1 MQVPR
6 PKFLTVPL
14 RVDRPLSTVA
24 LDGHLQI
31 TRTSVWA
38 HYVLG
43 TAPWWFL
50 ANGPREH
57 LIGQTASGYA
67 GLAGHAIRLR
77 VTSRPLDPAEWARQM
92 HHATP
97 DPLPAVRGV
106 RRNWGTYLDEG
117 QAALAGH
124 LERVVMLGV
133 RLGDAPRRAG
143 VLSAELLETERS
155 IAEHLAGPGFAG
167 RRAECAEVLWLMH
180 RSVALGAPAPPL
192 PTWAEALEDPREV
205 AESVRWET
213 TPFGRTVRVIAQRPG
228 GDVDHH
234 VAILTMGRMEDQ
246 RFPENGR
253 PPWLAFAERLAERDP
268 ADPTGKRLRAVPV
281 EVSVSGRIIDGRDAT
296 ATASRWLLR
305 AQHLRRHYSEHGEAP
320 PPAVDRTI
328 DHATAVYDE
337 VAEAPPDVAARFEG
351 VIRLAVTGATEV
363 QANDRAAALI
373 KAYGTNA
380 KMWPVHLRGPADL
393 LREYIP
399 GEPWDTSGYVRRL
412 PVRYLAAGFPNASEQ
427 VGTPTGPILGETCGA
442 SATPRVVL
450 HDGHFPMSHNTPGDA
465 NDNSGVV
472 GIVAKKGSG
481 KSTTLGMLA
490 VDRAER
496 GIPTVVT
503 DFSGPLARICDL
515 PHLAPFS
522 RHIALESAR
531 AGTLNPYR
539 LVAEPDPSHYGT
551 EADWRDAC
559 VQAASHRREL
569 VTDTLLGLLPWRTRQ
584 RDRVEDRVTIA
595 VQRAGSAITNTLWDV
610 LDQLRPLED
619 EITELLEGLAAG
631 PARLLFPDPSQPP
644 EPLTTGALLTVVTI
658 GNRPL
663 PEADSHPETWE
674 PRQRVSIALLN
685 LAAHFATQL
694 VYTGRMNMPKSVFI
708 DEIRMLGY
716 WPSGRTLVDRLG
728 PDSRKYFAEVGLAG
742 QDPEHLTRLGVQTH
756 LGGVLI
762 GRQTDPD
769 AIREALVLAGIPIG
783 VGYEEVLRNLGTGE
797 YLYRDTFGRI
807 AKIRVRVASA
817 ELLAVLNT
825 TPTAP
830 TRAEDEGRAA

>member
-1 MQVPR
+1 MVSL
-6 PKFLTVPL
+6 PKSLTAPM

-24 LDGHLQI
+24 VEGHLQY
-31 TRTSVWA
+31 TRTSAIAW
-38 HYVLG
+38 YVLG

-50 ANGPREH
+50 GNGTREQ
-57 LIGQTASGYA
+57 LIGQTASGWA

-77 VTSRPLDPAEWARQM
+77 VTSRPVDTTEWARQM

-97 DPLPAVRGV
+97 DPLPTVPGGRC
-106 RRNWGTYLDEG
+106 WSDYLADG
-117 QAALAGH
+117 QATLAGH
-124 LERVVMLGV
+124 SERVVMLGV
-133 RLGDAPRRAG
+133 RLGDAPRRSREVG
-143 VLSAELLETERS
+143 SDVLEVERA

-167 RRAECAEVLWLMH
+167 RRAECVEVAWLVH
-180 RSVALGAPAPPL
+180 RSVALGAPVPML
-192 PTWAEALEDPREV
+192 PMWAQASEDPGEYM
-205 AESVRWET
+205 EPVRWET
-213 TPFGRTVRVIAQRPG
+213 TPFGRTIRVIAQRPA

-234 VAILTMGRMEDQ
+234 VAVLTMGRMED
-246 RFPENGR
+246 RHVPEDGR
-253 PPWLAFAERLAERDP
+253 PPWLAFAERLVERDP
-268 ADPTGKRLRAVPV
+268 AGGIRAIPV

-296 ATASRWLLR
+296 PTASRWLLR
-305 AQHLRRHYSEHGEAP
+305 AQHLRRHYHEHGEAP

-337 VAEAPPDVAARFEG
+337 VAEASPDVAARFEG
-351 VIRLAVTGATEV
+351 VVRLAVTAPTEA
-363 QANDRAAALI
+363 QCIDRAAALI
-373 KAYGTNA
+373 KAYSKDL

-412 PVRYLAAGFPNASEQ
+412 PVRYLAAGLPNASEQ

-442 SATPRVVL
+442 SAVPRVVL
-450 HDGHFPMSHNTPGDA
+450 HDGHYPMSHNRPGDA

-496 GIPTVVT
+496 GIPTVVA
-503 DFSGPLARICDL
+503 DFSGPLARICEL
-515 PHLAPFS
+515 PHLAPYS

-539 LVAEPDPSHYGT
+539 LVAEPLRAHYDTDAG
-551 EADWRDAC
+551 WRDAC
-559 VQAASHRREL
+559 VQAASQRREL
-569 VTDTLLGLLPWRTRQ
+569 VTDTMLGLLPWKTRQ
-584 RDRVEDRVTIA
+584 RDKVEDRVTIA
-595 VQRAGSAITNTLWDV
+595 VQRAGAKVTNTLWDV
-610 LDQLRPLED
+610 LTKLRELEP
-619 EITELLEGLAAG
+619 EVTELLEGFAAG
-631 PARLLFPDPSQPP
+631 PARLLFPDPNDRFI
-644 EPLTTGALLTVVTI
+644 EPVHDGALLTVVTI

-663 PEADSHPETWE
+663 PRAGSHPETWE
-674 PRQRVSIALLN
+674 PRQRISIALLN

-694 VYTGRMNMPKSVFI
+694 VYTGPMNVPKSVIF

-728 PDSRKYFAEVGLAG
+728 PDSRKYFTEVVLAG

-762 GRQTDPD
+762 GRQTDDD
-769 AIREALVLAGIPIG
+769 AIREALQLAGIPLG
-783 VGYEEVLRNLGTGE
+783 VGYESVMPNLGTSE
-797 YLYRDTFGRI
+797 FIYRDTFRRI

-817 ELLAVLNT
+817 ELLAVLDT
-825 TPTAP
+825 TPAP
-830 TRAEDEGRAA
+830 VTRHEDEGRAA